1 MPTINIEVK
10 NKIARQTNKEVY
22 VCGNSDFVIAFVFD
36 AEWNEYAIKTARFKY
51 NGKYQDIVFTGN
63 ECPVPVIQNTGAI
76 DIGVYAGD
84 LHTTTA
90 AVVMAKPSILSG
102 GGVHDEPP
110 KDVYDQIMEAL
121 SSGTLKGEKG
131 EDGVSPT
138 VSVAD
143 IAGGHLITITDKDGT
158 QEISVMDGKDGG
170 DGKDGIDGVSVEH
183 SWDGTVLNIKSAS
196 GESSADLKGDKGYT
210 PQKNIDYFDGKDG
223 VSAEH
228 SWDGTVLNIKSAS
241 GESSADLKGE
251 KGDAGFYPVV
261 TLNTATAEIQPNIY
275 YRFGEVTTLNITLA
289 AAADD
294 AFTNEYIFEFISGAT
309 ATTLTLP
316 DTIKWV
322 AEPIIMANKTYQV
335 SIMNGIGVIGGA

>member
-90 AVVMAKPSILSG
+90 AVVMATPSILSG
-102 GGVHDEPP
+102 SGVHDDPP
-110 KDVYDQIMEAL
+110 KDVYDQLMEAL

-143 IAGGHLITITDKDGT
+143 IAGGHLITITDKNGT
-158 QEISVMDGKDGG
+158 QEISVMDGK

-183 SWDGTVLNIKSAS
+183 SWDGTVL
-196 GESSADLKGDKGYT
+196 T
-210 PQKNIDYFDGKDG
+210 
-223 VSAEH
+223 
-228 SWDGTVLNIKSAS
+228 IKSAS

-261 TLNTATAEIQPNIY
+261 AMDTNTAEIQPNIY

-289 AAADD
+289 AAADA

-316 DTIKWV
+316 DSIKWV